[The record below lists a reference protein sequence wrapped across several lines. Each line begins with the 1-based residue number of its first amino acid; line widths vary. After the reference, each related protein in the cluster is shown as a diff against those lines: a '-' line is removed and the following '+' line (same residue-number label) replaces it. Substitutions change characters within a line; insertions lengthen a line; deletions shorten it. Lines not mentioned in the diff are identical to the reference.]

1 MIDTDPEPPHL
12 HTLAPPLRG
21 RPCPP
26 HVRCVSCSKSTRA
39 LKFVK
44 CEKSEAPG
52 GRICINCIDLYAI
65 DTESKD
71 CHKWT
76 LESGVKFEQNCQLCH
91 KADDMIL
98 SCACCDSTL
107 CHACACTPTVER
119 FYSQG
124 TYEIICNA
132 CVPPDAYLAPDGTM
146 ECTIGNEL
154 VPFCLLCQEFHS
166 ISTEDGEILGSNAF
180 TCPLDKFER
189 APLTS
194 LCIERRF
201 AERTNANSN
210 APRNGVNSTPCSK
223 RSGANDSRSTT
234 SSTGRY
240 SREPIPEIDTLS
252 NLDLADDDD
261 VVPVPNYVSLPQKN
275 PAAQPARVIS
285 RTIAKEKSI
294 NCPAKDMQRDN
305 TVMQLQL
312 RVNELEKKLDE
323 SLGHKLDRKFDQLF
337 ERLHSAQGPT
347 EFESRCK
354 SSQTSRE
361 DLAAAQ
367 KAFEKAKLPND
378 PLEVLAIAL
387 PNLVEKLTN
396 CLTNFSEPQ
405 KRNGAPNME
414 KKSES
419 RNFSS
424 ARSTPNR
431 RRKQRQSQ
439 QDNE

>member
-1 MIDTDPEPPHL
+1 MPDGPHL

-21 RPCPP
+21 RPCPS

-39 LKFVK
+39 LKYVK
-44 CEKSEAPG
+44 CEMSQAPG
-52 GRICINCIDLYAI
+52 GRICVKCIDLYNI
-65 DTESKD
+65 DTESKN
-71 CHKWT
+71 CHTWT
-76 LESGVKFEQNCQLCH
+76 LNSGVNVEHNCQICH

-98 SCACCDSTL
+98 SCACCDSAL

-124 TYEIICNA
+124 TYEIICNG

-146 ECTIGNEL
+146 ECTVDDEI
-154 VPFCLLCQEFHS
+154 VPFCLLCQEFHP
-166 ISTEDGEILGSNAF
+166 ISREDGEILGSYAF

-189 APLTS
+189 APLTL
-194 LCIERRF
+194 LCIERKF
-201 AERTNANSN
+201 AERTNLNSHVQRN
-210 APRNGVNSTPCSK
+210 ATNSTPCST
-223 RSGANDSRSTT
+223 RSTANDNRSIT

-252 NLDLADDDD
+252 NIDLADDDD
-261 VVPVPNYVSLPQKN
+261 VIPVPNSRILSQNDLALPETQIVLRSK
-275 PAAQPARVIS
+275 AKVQPRS
-285 RTIAKEKSI
+285 
-294 NCPAKDMQRDN
+294 CPAKDMQRDN
-305 TVMQLQL
+305 IVTQLQL

-361 DLAAAQ
+361 DFATAQ
-367 KAFEKAKLPND
+367 KALAKSKLPND

-387 PNLVEKLTN
+387 PNLVEKLAT
-396 CLTNFSEPQ
+396 CLTNISEAP
-405 KRNGAPNME
+405 KHNGAPTIE
-414 KKSES
+414 KNRGP
-419 RNFSS
+419 RNDPG
-424 ARSTPNR
+424 AKSTPNR
-431 RRKQRQSQ
+431 RRKSRPTPSN
-439 QDNE
+439 NE

>member
-1 MIDTDPEPPHL
+1 MSDANPEIPHL
-12 HTLAPPLRG
+12 HTISPPLRG

-52 GRICINCIDLYAI
+52 GRICTKCIDLYGV
-65 DTESKD
+65 DPESKD
-71 CHKWT
+71 CHTWT
-76 LESGVKFEQNCQLCH
+76 LASGANVEQNCQICH

-98 SCACCDSTL
+98 SCASCDSSL

-146 ECTIGNEL
+146 ESNFDGVL
-154 VPFCLLCQEFHS
+154 VPFCLLCQEFHPA
-166 ISTEDGEILGSNAF
+166 STEDGEIIGSQAF
-180 TCPLDKFER
+180 TCPLEKFER

-201 AERTNANSN
+201 AEQSNANSN
-210 APRNGVNSTPCSK
+210 AQRNGVNSTPCS
-223 RSGANDSRSTT
+223 RGSGANDNRSIT

-240 SREPIPEIDTLS
+240 SRGSIPEIDTLS

-261 VVPVPNYVSLPQKN
+261 VIPVPNYVSLSQKDN
-275 PAAQPARVIS
+275 VSQSRLVTS
-285 RTIAKEKSI
+285 RTKPKGQIRNS
-294 NCPAKDMQRDN
+294 PAKDMQRDN
-305 TVMQLQL
+305 MVMQLQL

-323 SLGHKLDRKFDQLF
+323 NLGHKLDRKFDQLF

-347 EFESRCK
+347 EFETRCK

-367 KAFEKAKLPND
+367 KAFEKSKLPND

-387 PNLVEKLTN
+387 PTLVEKLTN
-396 CLTNFSEPQ
+396 CLTNMSEPP
-405 KRNGAPNME
+405 KRIGAPNRE
-414 KKSES
+414 KRDALRHE
-419 RNFSS
+419 SS

-431 RRKQRQSQ
+431 RRKARQTPPNA
-439 QDNE
+439 D